1 MELSIRSPSTLK
13 YLGLTLGLSSDGGFF
28 FFSEHDRTPVNC
40 NNFQETVS
48 VASFNFCRRPSDGS
62 LAAFVLINLF
72 GGRDVGI
79 STLVSLSDEFFTCVL

>member
-28 FFSEHDRTPVNC
+28 FSEHARTPVNC